1 MQVNEYGEIISATQ
15 GELYKKYIEEEYYK
29 DMSFKTFL
37 ETIER
42 QGTTIVY

>member
-15 GELYKKYIEEEYYK
+15 SELYKKYIEEEYYK
-29 DMSFKTFL
+29 DMSFETFL

>member
-1 MQVNEYGEIISATQ
+1 MQVNEYGEIISATRS
-15 GELYKKYIEEEYYK
+15 ELYKKYVEEEYYK

>member
-15 GELYKKYIEEEYYK
+15 SELYKKYIEEEYYK

-37 ETIER
+37 ETVER
-42 QGTTIVY
+42 QGTKIVY

>member
-15 GELYKKYIEEEYYK
+15 SELYKKYVEEEYYK
-29 DMSFKTFL
+29 DMSFETFL